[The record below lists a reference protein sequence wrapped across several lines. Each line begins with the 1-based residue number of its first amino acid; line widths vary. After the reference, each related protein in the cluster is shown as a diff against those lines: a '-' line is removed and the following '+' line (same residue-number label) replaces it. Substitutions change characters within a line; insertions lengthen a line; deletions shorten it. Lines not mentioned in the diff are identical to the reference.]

1 MDINDNIW
9 TSTSTMSSEN
19 TNIGMRL
26 KEIRAKTGLNQ
37 QEFAET
43 IEVSY
48 RSYRGYES
56 GERELPTSI
65 LIKLHRLMK
74 EEPLWVLTGKQ
85 ILLGEPELD
94 IVEKALLAGLET
106 VPVSLIETNP
116 EKAAAFL
123 KLLVKL
129 SLKQGD
135 SLTQIDA
142 QEIAEQSLK
151 E

>member
-1 MDINDNIW
+1 M
-9 TSTSTMSSEN
+9 TAMSSEN
-19 TNIGMRL
+19 ANIGLRL

-43 IEVSY
+43 IGASY

-65 LIKLHRLMK
+65 LVKLHSLMN

-94 IVEKALLAGLET
+94 IVEQALLAGLGT
-106 VPVSLIETNP
+106 IPTSLIESSP
-116 EKAAAFL
+116 QKAAAFL

-135 SLTQIDA
+135 SLTQTDA
-142 QEIAEQSLK
+142 QEIAQQSIK

>member
-1 MDINDNIW
+1 
-9 TSTSTMSSEN
+9 MSSEN

-37 QEFAET
+37 QDFAET

-65 LIKLHRLMK
+65 LTKLHRLMN

-85 ILLGEPELD
+85 ILLGEHELD
-94 IVEKALLAGLET
+94 ILEKALLAGLET
-106 VPVSLIETNP
+106 VPATLIETNP

-135 SLTQIDA
+135 SLTQVDA